1 MNKLKEVKVC
11 SIQLFQLTFW
21 EDKLKLSFSSDLWKK
36 SFFATLNFSIVILEL
51 KVVCTSGKKLQ
62 KNGLRSGKSNVSA
75 NTSRAEIHISRF
87 PVHRYEEFQR
97 IPSVPFRGLAE

>member
-11 SIQLFQLTFW
+11 SIQLFQLTLW

-51 KVVCTSGKKLQ
+51 KVVYTSGKSYRKMVLGVENLMYLLILHEQ
-62 KNGLRSGKSNVSA
+62 KYILVDFLY
-75 NTSRAEIHISRF
+75 I
-87 PVHRYEEFQR
+87 QL
-97 IPSVPFRGLAE
+97 IPRVPFGGLAEQA